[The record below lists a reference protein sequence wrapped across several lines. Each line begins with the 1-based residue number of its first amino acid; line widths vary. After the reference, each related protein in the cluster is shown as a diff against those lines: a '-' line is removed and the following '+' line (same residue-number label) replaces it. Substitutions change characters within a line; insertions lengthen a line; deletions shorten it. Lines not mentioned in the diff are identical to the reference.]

1 MYFFIREFGDW
12 ERMDIGPER
21 SNVTLKGLKCGT
33 KYQFYIQVCSI
44 HKNIKIISTK
54 EQKK

>member
-1 MYFFIREFGDW
+1 MKVLFFSREFGDW

-33 KYQFYIQVCSI
+33 KYQFYIQV
-44 HKNIKIISTK
+44 
-54 EQKK
+54 